1 MRNFEKKVVVV
12 ENIDVDGGKKLKGI
26 RKTRGELKI
35 ILGRDTKK

>member
-12 ENIDVDGGKKLKGI
+12 ENIDVDGWKKLKGI